1 MKKISVI
8 LPVFNESLLLPSVLQ
23 SLARYQDG
31 NFEVIVA
38 DGGSSDGTLS
48 IAKQFSDKVVLSPKG
63 RGIQM
68 NQGANLAEGEILLFL
83 HADSTLDPKGLD
95 AIRESLRDDH
105 MVGGAFRL
113 SIDSSHWGLRLVSF
127 GANLRTALS
136 RIPYGDQGIF
146 VRKKVFDRMGG
157 FQDLPFMEEL
167 DFFRRLKKEGKVSLL
182 RERIR
187 TSPRRWYREGILKVT
202 LRNQVFLALYYFGV
216 SPHRLVRWYQALR

>member
-1 MKKISVI
+1 MKKISII
-8 LPVFNESLLLPSVLQ
+8 LPVFNESLLLPSLLQ

-48 IAKQFSDKVVLSPKG
+48 IAKQFSVRFVLSPKG

-68 NQGANLAEGEILLFL
+68 NYGANMAEGEILLFL

-95 AIRESLRDDH
+95 AIRETLRDDQV
-105 MVGGAFRL
+105 VGGAFRL
-113 SIDSSHWGLRLVSF
+113 SIDSSHWGLRLISF
-127 GANLRTALS
+127 GANLRTSLS

-146 VRKKVFDRMGG
+146 IRKKVFERMGG
-157 FQDLPFMEEL
+157 FQNLPFMEEL
-167 DFFRRLKKEGKVSLL
+167 DFFRCLKKEGKVSLL

-187 TSPRRWYREGILKVT
+187 TSPRRWYQEGIIKVT
-202 LRNQVFLALYYFGV
+202 LRNQVFLALYYCGV
-216 SPHRLVRWYQALR
+216 SPHRLVRWYQAVR

>member
-1 MKKISVI
+1 MKKISII

-23 SLARYQDG
+23 SLARYRDG

-48 IAKQFSDKVVLSPKG
+48 IAKQWSDRLVLSPKG

-105 MVGGAFRL
+105 MVGGAFHL
-113 SIDSSHWGLRLVSF
+113 SIDSSHWGLCLVSF
-127 GANLRTALS
+127 GANLRTALN

-146 VRKKVFDRMGG
+146 VRKKVFERMGG

-167 DFFRRLKKEGKVSLL
+167 DFFRRLKKEGKVTLL
-182 RERIR
+182 KERIK
-187 TSPRRWYREGILKVT
+187 TSPRRWDQEGIIKVT
-202 LRNQVFLALYYFGV
+202 LRNQVFLGLYYFGV
-216 SPHRLVRWYQALR
+216 SPHYLVRWYQAFR